1 VLRMKSEMKR
11 GRALKSRLQK
21 AAREKQSVVVGDV
34 VGGVGVGVGGTLALS
49 AAAAAMRCGGLWGL
63 SDAWR

>member
-1 VLRMKSEMKR
+1 MKSEMKR
-11 GRALKSRLQK
+11 GRAHKSRLQK